1 MSDDLNIDELLNGY
15 IDGELTPR
23 QQVEL
28 KRLLNHDEAMKK
40 RLNRLLR
47 CKEMVNA
54 LPKQQAPP
62 NMLRDIKL
70 QLEGKTLREKPASLE
85 LPTRTK
91 HAVHPFYRSTLKIAA
106 MIALLA
112 VLVGVIYTIMAP
124 SDSKQKI
131 IADPSRQDL
140 GEISLPKTSDIAQV
154 TVVKENPR
162 LAAFNGKILLTTDS
176 LLPLDAFINRTIVEL
191 GLLSS
196 TRLESEKN
204 RSIFDINCSQDELE
218 KLLAQLGTIWQKC
231 DSKTLHL
238 YAQQFPDRVTVPNVT
253 TRQILQIAQMVST
266 DDQIKT
272 AKDYSS
278 LNRIKASLSQQ
289 TLYAAMDAPEQFSF
303 SIPKPVLASV
313 QTQTDEQDP
322 ESKGPQNM
330 YFTIVIQDSK

>member
-28 KRLLNHDEAMKK
+28 KRLLNHDQAMKE
-40 RLNRLLR
+40 RLNQLLN
-47 CKEMVNA
+47 CKEIVNA

-70 QLEGKTLREKPASLE
+70 QLESKIPIEEPASLE
-85 LPTRTK
+85 MPTETNRP
-91 HAVHPFYRSTLKIAA
+91 VHPFYKSLLKVAA
-106 MIALLA
+106 MIAILA
-112 VLVGVIYTIMAP
+112 VLVGVIYTIVVP
-124 SDSKQKI
+124 SDTKQKI
-131 IADPSRQDL
+131 IADPVWQDS
-140 GEISLPKTSDIAQV
+140 GQVSLPRTPDIAEV
-154 TVVKENPR
+154 IIAKEDPR
-162 LAAFNGKILLTTDS
+162 RPTFNGKIILTTDG
-176 LLPLDAFINRTIVEL
+176 LLPLDAFINRNIVEL
-191 GLLSS
+191 GLLSN
-196 TRLESEKN
+196 TQLDSEKN
-204 RSIFDINCSQDELE
+204 RSIFDIKCSQDDLE
-218 KLLAQLGTIWQKC
+218 RLLAQLGTIWQKC

-253 TRQILQIAQMVST
+253 TRQILQIAQMVSI

-278 LNRIKASLSQQ
+278 LNSIKASLSQQ

-313 QTQTDEQDP
+313 QTQPDEQDP
-322 ESKGPQNM
+322 EPKEPQNM
-330 YFTIVIQDSK
+330 HFTIVIQDSK